1 MYSYDDEDNVAMN
14 EDAMPH
20 RENCRDWCRLAQY
33 CYKPPQTRKDF
44 PEECSQYYHIEDI
57 LADAEDIREE
67 QWKARGF
74 DDDEN
79 PYPPEEFDDGED
91 EEPIPFDEPPE
102 AWEVED
108 DG

>member
-1 MYSYDDEDNVAMN
+1 MAYLYDDEDNVAMC

-20 RENCRDWCRLAQY
+20 RDGCRERCRLAQY
-33 CYKPPQTRKDF
+33 CYKPEQFRQDF

-57 LADAEDIREE
+57 LADAEELKYE

-79 PYPPEEFDDGED
+79 PYPPEEDEEEED
-91 EEPIPFDEPPE
+91 EE
-102 AWEVED
+102 W
-108 DG
+108 DGQG